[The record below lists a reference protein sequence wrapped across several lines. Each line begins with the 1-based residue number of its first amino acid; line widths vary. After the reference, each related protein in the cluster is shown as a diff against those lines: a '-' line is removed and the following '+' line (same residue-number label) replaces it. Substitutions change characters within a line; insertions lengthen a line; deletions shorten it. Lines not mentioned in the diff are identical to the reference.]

1 MSAAFLALSFL
12 QSSREDGGKKCSSHF
27 DEKSHFD
34 RTLQYIDFLVLLL
47 FQVMK
52 DYQLYLIILVL
63 ITIDVIILTTWQIVD
78 PFYRQ
83 TKKLEP
89 YVSTVWA

>member
-1 MSAAFLALSFL
+1 MEARNAALILM
-12 QSSREDGGKKCSSHF
+12 K
-27 DEKSHFD
+27 KSHFD
-34 RTLQYIDFLVLLL
+34 RTLQYIDFLVYLL

-89 YVSTVWA
+89 YVSTVWAYLTLLSISARPV